1 MRTAT
6 ALLTTA
12 VVLLA
17 VGCGADPPTYCGDAI
32 PQQEIFVGDEK
43 TFEPCFE
50 NPGGGELT
58 LSATS
63 SDESVARAGLRRE
76 RVAIAGVSPGEASV
90 KIEATNEDDLSA
102 DVSVSV
108 RVPNRAP
115 EYISDMTE
123 ATVILNRSLEWNL
136 MEMFVE
142 HDREEMTFDAAS
154 SNTGVVGVSV
164 DGSVAQVTGL
174 SDGVSQV
181 TLKAEDP
188 HGAEGTGTIEVVV
201 KTPVLVFEDDF
212 EDEETLDDWSYLD
225 SMEASIEDGLLRLR
239 YLPDGFLS
247 WATQDVD
254 EVTDFT
260 VDVTMM
266 PFEGGA
272 TGVFWGTGLESGIQ
286 AYLFY
291 TGTLTEGRNW
301 ILNNFV
307 SGSGWSVVAGGSA
320 NLIEL
325 DESEKYSI
333 SVSGNDFV
341 ITRGTQQVLS
351 ETIDDMVPTMVGVG
365 LTGANLASEYDDIA
379 VFGVPSSAPNADA
392 PKIARPSLPRMIAF
406 PKLDLPVKR

>member
-1 MRTAT
+1 
-6 ALLTTA
+6 
-12 VVLLA
+12 
-17 VGCGADPPTYCGDAI
+17 
-32 PQQEIFVGDEK
+32 
-43 TFEPCFE
+43 
-50 NPGGGELT
+50 
-58 LSATS
+58 
-63 SDESVARAGLRRE
+63 
-76 RVAIAGVSPGEASV
+76 
-90 KIEATNEDDLSA
+90 
-102 DVSVSV
+102 
-108 RVPNRAP
+108 
-115 EYISDMTE
+115 
-123 ATVILNRSLEWNL
+123 
-136 MEMFVE
+136 
-142 HDREEMTFDAAS
+142 
-154 SNTGVVGVSV
+154 
-164 DGSVAQVTGL
+164 
-174 SDGVSQV
+174 VSQV